1 MTVKCTKCGKY
12 FDVDN
17 IRIDNDEDE
26 YLYEDCPYCGAGV
39 RFYNEDYEEE
49 EIEEGES
56 EEDQVRRDF
65 IEGITK

>member
-39 RFYNEDYEEE
+39 RFYNEDCED
-49 EIEEGES
+49 EIDDGYPEYDS
-56 EEDQVRRDF
+56 ERCDAMRKDER
-65 IEGITK
+65 